1 GIIILMEYIFD
12 DTDLSH
18 LKIALYRR
26 IQRCYP
32 IDDDDDR

>member
-1 GIIILMEYIFD
+1 
-12 DTDLSH
+12 
-18 LKIALYRR
+18 LYRR

>member
-1 GIIILMEYIFD
+1 
-12 DTDLSH
+12 
-18 LKIALYRR
+18 YRR

>member
-1 GIIILMEYIFD
+1 
-12 DTDLSH
+12 TDLSH

>member
-1 GIIILMEYIFD
+1 
-12 DTDLSH
+12 

>member
-1 GIIILMEYIFD
+1 
-12 DTDLSH
+12 LSH

>member
-1 GIIILMEYIFD
+1 
-12 DTDLSH
+12 H